1 MQSVAS
7 RTKLQMAAD
16 RRAGETVRALGI
28 EIRRFREDAGLSKAA
43 VARAVGIDPSH
54 LRLIEDGK
62 RDADSLV
69 IARIGAAL
77 GAELSM
83 KLFPSGRP
91 IRDRFQGPMLEC
103 FLAELP
109 PRWTRSVEVP
119 VHRPVRG
126 FIDAVIGD
134 PEARRVVTIEA
145 HSEIRRLE
153 QQIRWAI
160 AKSDALPSSPLWPF
174 LAPDLDAAP
183 EISRLLLLRS
193 TVSTRDAATTFS
205 ETLAAAYPAEPAD
218 ALRSLRDPA
227 APWPGSAVVWV
238 RLDGTR
244 AVLLQ
249 GRPRGVEIQA
259 RP

>member
-1 MQSVAS
+1 MQSAAS

-43 VARAVGIDPSH
+43 VARAAGIDPTH

-62 RDADSLV
+62 RDASSLV

-77 GAELSM
+77 GAEVSM

-119 VHRPVRG
+119 VLRPVRG

-153 QQIRWAI
+153 QQIR
-160 AKSDALPSSPLWPF
+160 
-174 LAPDLDAAP
+174 
-183 EISRLLLLRS
+183 
-193 TVSTRDAATTFS
+193 
-205 ETLAAAYPAEPAD
+205 
-218 ALRSLRDPA
+218 
-227 APWPGSAVVWV
+227 
-238 RLDGTR
+238 
-244 AVLLQ
+244 
-249 GRPRGVEIQA
+249 
-259 RP
+259 

>member
-1 MQSVAS
+1 MQSAAS

-16 RRAGETVRALGI
+16 RRAGETVRALGF

-43 VARAVGIDPSH
+43 VARAAGIDPSH

-62 RDADSLV
+62 RDASSLV

-77 GAELSM
+77 GAEVSV

-174 LAPDLDAAP
+174 LNQDLDTAP

-193 TVSTRDAATTFS
+193 TVSTRDGAAAFS

-218 ALRSLRDPA
+218 VLRSLRDPA
-227 APWPGSAVVWV
+227 APWPGSA
-238 RLDGTR
+238 
-244 AVLLQ
+244 
-249 GRPRGVEIQA
+249 II
-259 RP
+259 

>member
-1 MQSVAS
+1 MQSAAS

-43 VARAVGIDPSH
+43 VARAAGIDPTH

-62 RDADSLV
+62 RDASSLV

-77 GAELSM
+77 GAEVSM

-145 HSEIRRLE
+145 HSEIRRL
-153 QQIRWAI
+153 
-160 AKSDALPSSPLWPF
+160 
-174 LAPDLDAAP
+174 
-183 EISRLLLLRS
+183 
-193 TVSTRDAATTFS
+193 
-205 ETLAAAYPAEPAD
+205 
-218 ALRSLRDPA
+218 
-227 APWPGSAVVWV
+227 
-238 RLDGTR
+238 
-244 AVLLQ
+244 
-249 GRPRGVEIQA
+249 
-259 RP
+259 